1 MRNSIDCY
9 EIDRYEVH
17 VFKDDTTQSW
27 HTTFDTEDEAIE
39 FATEFIQDHPGFKFK
54 LCKIYHAILSQG

>member
-39 FATEFIQDHPGFKFK
+39 FATM
-54 LCKIYHAILSQG
+54 